1 VGSLRDSSAPLTD
14 AGRTQIRKAE
24 SRDLPAIV
32 DINRKSFVLPYTVS
46 VFREFFR
53 EHRYAFLVAEC
64 DGRIAGYAMSRILRK
79 LDLRGLGVKRI
90 GHIMSLAVEP
100 GFRRRGIGRDLLDRT
115 MEALWGNG
123 ASELQLE
130 VRVSNQLA
138 IEMYSNAGFKQERVI
153 PGYYSDGEDA
163 VLMTKGRPEQ

>member
-1 VGSLRDSSAPLTD
+1 LRDSSASLTD
-14 AGRTQIRKAE
+14 AGSTRVRKAE

-79 LDLRGLGVKRI
+79 FDLRGLGVKRI

-100 GFRRRGIGRDLLDRT
+100 SFRRRGIGRDLLDRT

-123 ASELQLE
+123 ANDLQLE

-138 IEMYSNAGFKQERVI
+138 LEMYRNAGFKDERVI

>member
-1 VGSLRDSSAPLTD
+1 LAE
-14 AGRTQIRKAE
+14 AGRTKIRKAE
-24 SRDLPAIV
+24 PSDLPAIV

-64 DGRIAGYAMSRILRK
+64 DGRVVGYAMSRILRR
-79 LDLRGLGVKRI
+79 LDLRGFGVKRI

-100 GFRRRGIGRDLLDRT
+100 RFRRRGIGKELLKRT

-138 IEMYSNAGFKQERVI
+138 IEMYRNAGFKEERVI

-163 VLMTKGRPEQ
+163 VLMTKGRSEE

>member
-1 VGSLRDSSAPLTD
+1 MRDSSAYLTD
-14 AGRTQIRKAE
+14 AGGTRIRKAE

-79 LDLRGLGVKRI
+79 FDLRGLGVKRI

-100 GFRRRGIGRDLLDRT
+100 SFRRRGIGRDLLDRT
-115 MEALWGNG
+115 MDALWGNG
-123 ASELQLE
+123 ANELQLE

-138 IEMYSNAGFKQERVI
+138 LEMYRNAGFKDERVI

-163 VLMTKGRPEQ
+163 VLMTKGRPQQ